1 MYVPMLYYGYMFI
14 VCVPVRGRKQMQIAV
29 SEKDIIKHLLYLSNR
44 DHMIKHNFD
53 MSNLLMTARKPSILP
68 GYE

>member
-14 VCVPVRGRKQMQIAV
+14 VCVPVRGRKH
-29 SEKDIIKHLLYLSNR
+29 IITHWLYLSNR
-44 DHMIKHNFD
+44 DHMIKHNFG